1 MEAEAQTA
9 VAAVTALSGWLGRLA
24 RTAVRDYR
32 LNWVLRSPDAPA
44 ALVLAAG
51 VQVRRLTVAD
61 REAISRAADAKFRGS
76 IAWTRAGA
84 EGFVLVRDGRP
95 CCVAHFVGPA
105 TYQDGAIWPL
115 MPGELA
121 LIDIVTN
128 SADRGRGAASL
139 LIASA
144 TPAALADAGQPGP
157 AICFIWWNH
166 QASLRAFRRAG
177 WRRIGFSVEVTGRRG
192 RVWRRQ
198 VRLRQRVA
206 ANSLQRA

>member
-1 MEAEAQTA
+1 M
-9 VAAVTALSGWLGRLA
+9 TALSGWLGRLA

-32 LNWVLRSPDAPA
+32 LNWVLRSPDVPLPPVLTA
-44 ALVLAAG
+44 A
-51 VQVRRLTVAD
+51 VQVRRMAAAD
-61 REAISRAADAKFRGS
+61 REAIGRAADARFRAS
-76 IAWTRAGA
+76 VNWTRAGA
-84 EGFVLVRDGRP
+84 DGFVLVRDGRP
-95 CCVAHFVGPA
+95 CCVAFFVGPER
-105 TYQDGAIWPL
+105 YHDRAIWPL
-115 MPGELA
+115 PPGQLA

-128 SADRGRGAASL
+128 SADQGQGAASR
-139 LIASA
+139 LIAAA

-166 QASLRAFRRAG
+166 QASLRAFQRAG

-198 VRLRQRVA
+198 VRLRRRVA